1 MPKEK
6 LKFEIKS
13 WMGSILFTAERD
25 NVKEALQDAVLQD
38 AVLQDADL
46 QGADLR
52 GAVLRGADLRDA
64 DLRDADLQ
72 GAVLQDADL
81 RGAVLRGADLRGAV
95 LRGADLQDAVLQG
108 ADLRDAVLQGADLQG
123 ADLQGVSFVN
133 LPQSFINECSQQMLY
148 IFSYTKSE
156 LPYLREKLIA
166 GEVDGSKYE
175 GDCCCLVGSLAKSKK
190 VDVDKYCGVIPF
202 YEKSPQNPAET
213 WFLNIT
219 QGDTPENNEFAAHAL
234 KLIDMVLTK

>member
-25 NVKEALQDAVLQD
+25 NVKEALQDAVLQ
-38 AVLQDADL
+38 
-46 QGADLR
+46 GADLR
-52 GAVLRGADLRDA
+52 GADLRGADLRDA

-72 GAVLQDADL
+72 DADLRDADLQDADLRDAVL
-81 RGAVLRGADLRGAV
+81 RGAVLRGAV
-95 LRGADLQDAVLQG
+95 LRDAVLQG
-108 ADLRDAVLQGADLQG
+108 ADLRDAVLR
-123 ADLQGVSFVN
+123 GVSFVN

-148 IFSYTKSE
+148 IFNYTRSE

-166 GEVDGSKYE
+166 GEVDGSQYE
-175 GDCCCLVGSLAKSKK
+175 GDCWCLVGSLAKSKK